1 MREWLKAMN
10 GEDYDYRKMVKSRV
24 ALGKAYMIL
33 GVLEILVMC
42 LVFQGPGEYAGNF
55 YLFSGLAVAVC
66 GGLIIRKNRKLL
78 SADQKMAR
86 MEVWEKDERLRS
98 IGTRAWAMAG
108 YAMMLLMYLAV
119 LVFMAVD
126 QQVARVLVLVM
137 LTFWLLVLG
146 FQIYFRK
153 IM

>member
-66 GGLIIRKNRKLL
+66 GGLIVEKTESYCQLIRKWLEWKYGKRTRG
-78 SADQKMAR
+78 SAASGPEPGRWPDMR
-86 MEVWEKDERLRS
+86 
-98 IGTRAWAMAG
+98 
-108 YAMMLLMYLAV
+108 
-119 LVFMAVD
+119 
-126 QQVARVLVLVM
+126 
-137 LTFWLLVLG
+137 
-146 FQIYFRK
+146 
-153 IM
+153 